1 MKLKIFTII
10 LFVFFNTEVSAQ
22 DFDKGV
28 DAHKSGDYI
37 TAYKEW
43 LPLAEQGNYTLQYNI
58 GIMHKIGQGV
68 PVDIAESKKW
78 LQLSAEQGYA
88 PAQNSLGDILLY
100 GRGVV
105 NDYSKATEWYRLA
118 AEQNHDSAQK
128 SLGANYEYG
137 LGVTQNNVIAYMWY
151 AIASLNGNQT
161 AGKYLDRIK
170 ISMTTEEI
178 SNAAYNARVCINSDY
193 LDCGEGI

>member
-10 LFVFFNTEVSAQ
+10 LFVFFNTEVTAQ

-28 DAHKSGDYI
+28 DAHKSGDFI
-37 TAYKEW
+37 TAFKEW

-105 NDYSKATEWYRLA
+105 NDYAKATEWYRLA
-118 AEQNHDSAQK
+118 AEQNHDGAQK

-137 LGVTQNNVIAYMWY
+137 LGVPQDNVVAYMWY
-151 AIASLNGNQT
+151 AIASLNGNHT
-161 AGKYLDRIK
+161 ASEYLDRIK
-170 ISMTTEEI
+170 ISMSAAEI
-178 SNAAYNARVCINSDY
+178 SKAVYNARVCMNSGFEI
-193 LDCGEGI
+193 CGY

>member
-1 MKLKIFTII
+1 MKKLLVCI
-10 LFVFFNTEVSAQ
+10 LFVLINTEVSAQ

-28 DAHKSGDYI
+28 EAHKSGDYI
-37 TAYKEW
+37 TAYNEW

-105 NDYSKATEWYRLA
+105 NDYAKATEWYRLA
-118 AEQNHDSAQK
+118 AEQNHDGAQK

-137 LGVTQNNVIAYMWY
+137 LGVPQDNVVAYMWY
-151 AIASLNGNQT
+151 AIASLNGNHT
-161 AGKYLDRIK
+161 ASEYLDRIK
-170 ISMTTEEI
+170 VSMTLEEI
-178 SNAAYNARVCINSDY
+178 SNAANNARVCMNSDY
-193 LDCGEGI
+193 YDCGY

>member
-1 MKLKIFTII
+1 MKLKIFIII
-10 LFVFFNTEVSAQ
+10 LFAFFNTEVSAQ

-68 PVDIAESKKW
+68 PVDIVESKKW

-105 NDYSKATEWYRLA
+105 NDYAKATEWYRLA

-137 LGVTQNNVIAYMWY
+137 LGVPQNNVIAYMWY
-151 AIASLNGNQT
+151 VIASLNGNQV
-161 AGKYLDRIK
+161 ASDYRDK
-170 ISMTTEEI
+170 ISDLMTTADI
-178 SNAAYNARVCINSDY
+178 SEAAKMARICMNSGY
-193 LDCGEGI
+193 EYCGH

>member
-1 MKLKIFTII
+1 MKLNIFAIV
-10 LFVFFNTEVSAQ
+10 LFVFFNTEVTAQ

-28 DAHKSGDYI
+28 EAHKSGDYI
-37 TAYKEW
+37 KAYKEW

-78 LQLSAEQGYA
+78 LQLSAEQGYP

-105 NDYSKATEWYRLA
+105 NDYAKATKWYRLA
-118 AEQNHDSAQK
+118 AEQNHDGAQK

-137 LGVTQNNVIAYMWY
+137 LGVPQNNVVAYMWY
-151 AIASLNGNQT
+151 AIASLNGNQK
-161 AGKYLDRIK
+161 AGEYLDKIK
-170 ISMTTEEI
+170 ASMSAEEI
-178 SNAAYNARVCINSDY
+178 SKAAYNARVCMNSDY
-193 LDCGEGI
+193 YDCRGEI

>member
-1 MKLKIFTII
+1 MKLNIFAIV
-10 LFVFFNTEVSAQ
+10 LFIFFNTEVTAQ

-28 DAHKSGDYI
+28 EAHKSGDYI
-37 TAYKEW
+37 KAYKEW

-78 LQLSAEQGYA
+78 LQLSAEQGYP

-105 NDYSKATEWYRLA
+105 NDYAKATKWYRLA
-118 AEQNHDSAQK
+118 AEQNHDGAQK

-137 LGVTQNNVIAYMWY
+137 LGVPQNNSLAYMWY
-151 AIASLNGNQT
+151 VIASLNGNHT
-161 AGKYLDRIK
+161 ASEYLDRIK
-170 ISMTTEEI
+170 ISMTSEEI
-178 SNAAYNARVCINSDY
+178 SKAAYSARVCMNSDFY
-193 LDCGEGI
+193 DCEN

>member
-1 MKLKIFTII
+1 MKSKIFIII
-10 LFVFFNTEVSAQ
+10 LFAFFNTEVSAQ

-105 NDYSKATEWYRLA
+105 NDYAKATEWYRLA
-118 AEQNHDSAQK
+118 AEQNHDGAQK

-137 LGVTQNNVIAYMWY
+137 LGVPQDNVVAYMWY
-151 AIASLNGNQT
+151 AIASLNGNHT
-161 AGKYLDRIK
+161 ASEYLDRIK
-170 ISMTTEEI
+170 ISMTAEEI
-178 SNAAYNARVCINSDY
+178 SKAAYNARVCMNSDY
-193 LDCGEGI
+193 YDCGY

>member
-1 MKLKIFTII
+1 M
-10 LFVFFNTEVSAQ
+10 FVFLNTEVSAQ
-22 DFDKGV
+22 DFDKGL

-105 NDYSKATEWYRLA
+105 NDYAKASEWYRLA
-118 AEQNHDSAQK
+118 AEQNHDGAQK

-137 LGVTQNNVIAYMWY
+137 LGVPQNNLIAYMWY
-151 AIASLNGNQT
+151 VIASLNGNQT
-161 AGKYLDRIK
+161 AGEYLGQIK
-170 ISMTTEEI
+170 VSMTAEEI
-178 SNAAYNARVCINSDY
+178 SKAIYNARVCMNSDY
-193 LDCGEGI
+193 ELCE

>member
-1 MKLKIFTII
+1 MKLKIYTIV
-10 LFVFFNTEVSAQ
+10 LFVLFNTEVTAQ

-28 DAHKSGDYI
+28 EAHKSGDYI
-37 TAYKEW
+37 KAFKEW

-105 NDYSKATEWYRLA
+105 NDYAKATEWYRLA
-118 AEQNHDSAQK
+118 AEQNHDGAQK

-137 LGVTQNNVIAYMWY
+137 LGVPQDNVVAYMWY

-170 ISMTTEEI
+170 ISMTAEEI
-178 SNAAYNARVCINSDY
+178 SKAAYNTRVCMNSGFEI
-193 LDCGEGI
+193 CGY

>member
-1 MKLKIFTII
+1 MKLKIFIII
-10 LFVFFNTEVSAQ
+10 LFAFFNTEVSAQ

-105 NDYSKATEWYRLA
+105 NDYAKATEWYRLA
-118 AEQNHDSAQK
+118 AEQNHDAAQK

-137 LGVTQNNVIAYMWY
+137 LGVPQNNSLAYMWY
-151 AIASLNGNQT
+151 VIASLNGNHT
-161 AGKYLDRIK
+161 ASEYLDRIK
-170 ISMTTEEI
+170 ISMTAEEV
-178 SNAAYNARVCINSDY
+178 SKAAYNARVCINSDY

>member
-1 MKLKIFTII
+1 MKSKIFIII
-10 LFVFFNTEVSAQ
+10 LFAFFNTEVSAQ

-68 PVDIAESKKW
+68 PVDITESKKW

-105 NDYSKATEWYRLA
+105 NDYAKATEWYRLA
-118 AEQNHDSAQK
+118 AEQNHDGAQK

-137 LGVTQNNVIAYMWY
+137 LGVPQNNALAYMWY
-151 AIASLNGNQT
+151 VIASLNGNHT
-161 AGKYLDRIK
+161 ASEYLDRIK
-170 ISMTTEEI
+170 ISMTAEEV
-178 SNAAYNARVCINSDY
+178 SKAAYNARVCMNSGFEI
-193 LDCGEGI
+193 CGY

>member
-10 LFVFFNTEVSAQ
+10 LFVFFHTEVSAQ

-28 DAHKSGDYI
+28 EAHKSGDYI
-37 TAYKEW
+37 TAFKEW

-118 AEQNHDSAQK
+118 AEQNHDGAQK
-128 SLGANYEYG
+128 NLGANYEYG
-137 LGVTQNNVIAYMWY
+137 LGVPQNNVVAYMWY
-151 AIASLNGNQT
+151 AIASLNGNHT
-161 AGKYLDRIK
+161 ASEYLDRIK

-178 SNAAYNARVCINSDY
+178 SKAAYNARVCMNNDY
-193 LDCGEGI
+193 YDCRGEI

>member
-1 MKLKIFTII
+1 MKKLLVCI
-10 LFVFFNTEVSAQ
+10 LFVLINTEVSAQ

-28 DAHKSGDYI
+28 EAHKSGDYI
-37 TAYKEW
+37 TAYNEW

-58 GIMHKIGQGV
+58 GIMNKIGQGV

-105 NDYSKATEWYRLA
+105 NDYAKATEWYRLA
-118 AEQNHDSAQK
+118 AEQNHDGAQK

-137 LGVTQNNVIAYMWY
+137 LGVIQDNVVAYMWY

-170 ISMTTEEI
+170 ISMTAEEI
-178 SNAAYNARVCINSDY
+178 SKAAYNARVCMNSDY

>member
-28 DAHKSGDYI
+28 EAHKSGDYI
-37 TAYKEW
+37 TAFKEW

-105 NDYSKATEWYRLA
+105 NDYAKATEWYRLA
-118 AEQNHDSAQK
+118 AEQNHDGAQK

-137 LGVTQNNVIAYMWY
+137 LGVPQDNVVAYMWY
-151 AIASLNGNQT
+151 VIASLNGNQT
-161 AGKYLDRIK
+161 AGEYLDQIK
-170 ISMTTEEI
+170 TSMTAEEM
-178 SNAAYNARVCINSDY
+178 SKATYNAKVCINSGYEICDY
-193 LDCGEGI
+193 

>member
-1 MKLKIFTII
+1 MNKYI
-10 LFVFFNTEVSAQ
+10 LISLLLLQSTQINAQ

-28 DAHKSGDYI
+28 EAHKSGDYI
-37 TAYKEW
+37 KAYKEW

-68 PVDIAESKKW
+68 PVDISESKKW

-105 NDYSKATEWYRLA
+105 NDYAKATKWYRLA
-118 AEQNHDSAQK
+118 AKQNHDGAQK

-137 LGVTQNNVIAYMWY
+137 LGVPQDNVVAYMWY

-170 ISMTTEEI
+170 ISMTAEEI
-178 SNAAYNARVCINSDY
+178 SNAAYNARVCMNSDY
-193 LDCGEGI
+193 LDCGR

>member
-1 MKLKIFTII
+1 MKLR
-10 LFVFFNTEVSAQ
+10 LFVIVLFISFNTEVTAQ
-22 DFDKGV
+22 NFEKGV
-28 DAHKSGDYI
+28 KAHKSGDYI
-37 TAYKEW
+37 TAFKEW

-88 PAQNSLGDILLY
+88 PAQNSLGDILLF

-105 NDYSKATEWYRLA
+105 NDYAKATELYRLA
-118 AEQNHDSAQK
+118 AEQNHDGAQK

-170 ISMTTEEI
+170 ISMTAEEI
-178 SNAAYNARVCINSDY
+178 SKAAYNARVCMNSDY
-193 LDCGEGI
+193 YDCRGEI

>member
-22 DFDKGV
+22 DIDKGV
-28 DAHKSGDYI
+28 EAHKSGDYI

-105 NDYSKATEWYRLA
+105 NDYVKATEWYRLA
-118 AEQNHDSAQK
+118 AEQNHDGAQK

-137 LGVTQNNVIAYMWY
+137 LGVPQNNVVAYMWY
-151 AIASLNGNQT
+151 AIASLNGNQK
-161 AGKYLDRIK
+161 AGEYLDKIK
-170 ISMTTEEI
+170 ASMSAEEI
-178 SNAAYNARVCINSDY
+178 SKAAYNARVCINSDY
-193 LDCGEGI
+193 YDCRGEI

>member
-1 MKLKIFTII
+1 MKLNVFAIVV
-10 LFVFFNTEVSAQ
+10 LVFFTSEVTAQ

-28 DAHKSGDYI
+28 EAHKSGDYI
-37 TAYKEW
+37 TAFKEW

-105 NDYSKATEWYRLA
+105 NDYAKATKWYRLA
-118 AEQNHDSAQK
+118 AEQNHDGAQK
-128 SLGANYEYG
+128 NLGANYEYG
-137 LGVTQNNVIAYMWY
+137 LGVPQNNVIAYMWY
-151 AIASLNGNQT
+151 VIASFNGNQT
-161 AGKYLDRIK
+161 AGEYLDRIK
-170 ISMTTEEI
+170 VLMTAEEI
-178 SNAAYNARVCINSDY
+178 SKAAFNARACKNSDY
-193 LDCGEGI
+193 LDCEG

>member
-1 MKLKIFTII
+1 MKKLLVCI
-10 LFVFFNTEVSAQ
+10 LFVLINTQVTAQ

-28 DAHKSGDYI
+28 EAHKSGDYI
-37 TAYKEW
+37 TAFKEW

-68 PVDIAESKKW
+68 PVDITESKKW

-118 AEQNHDSAQK
+118 AEQNHDGAQK
-128 SLGANYEYG
+128 NLGANYEYG
-137 LGVTQNNVIAYMWY
+137 LGVPQNNAIAYMWY

-161 AGKYLDRIK
+161 AGKYLEDRK
-170 ISMTTEEI
+170 S
-178 SNAAYNARVCINSDY
+178 VV
-193 LDCGEGI
+193 

>member
-1 MKLKIFTII
+1 MNKYI
-10 LFVFFNTEVSAQ
+10 LISLLLLQSTQINAQ

-28 DAHKSGDYI
+28 EAHKSGDYI
-37 TAYKEW
+37 KAYKEW

-105 NDYSKATEWYRLA
+105 NDYAKATEWYRLA
-118 AEQNHDSAQK
+118 AEQNHDGAQK
-128 SLGANYEYG
+128 NLGANYEYG
-137 LGVTQNNVIAYMWY
+137 LGVPQNNVIAYMWY
-151 AIASLNGNQT
+151 VIASFNGNQT
-161 AGKYLDRIK
+161 AGEYLDRIK
-170 ISMTTEEI
+170 VLMTAEEI
-178 SNAAYNARVCINSDY
+178 SKAAFNARACMNSDY
-193 LDCGEGI
+193 LDCEG